1 LFEIGLTSKVIL
13 LFDLHLKIKGG
24 VTMAGERILLIE
36 DESRIREMVKEYLEN
51 EGFIITEAS
60 DGADGLDKFKSID
73 FDMLVLD
80 VMLPK
85 VDGWSVCRE
94 VRRISSIPILMLTA
108 RGEEYDRLFGFE
120 LGVDDYIVKPFSPKE
135 LVARMKAV
143 LRRSSNAANNAPSTD
158 LFEYKSLS
166 LNTSSRKVTIGGKNI
181 EMTPKE
187 FDLMSFF
194 VKNRDRV
201 FTREQL
207 LDKVWGYEFGG
218 DYRTIDTHVKM
229 LRESLGE
236 YRNLVVTVWGVGY
249 KFEME
254 G

>member
-1 LFEIGLTSKVIL
+1 MTGSVIL
-13 LFDLHLKIKGG
+13 NAVKDLSPIRNTKGS
-24 VTMAGERILLIE
+24 VNMADERILIIE

-51 EGFIITEAS
+51 EGFKITEAVDGS
-60 DGADGLDKFKSID
+60 DGLEKFNSAE
-73 FDMLVLD
+73 FDMIILD

-94 VRRISSIPILMLTA
+94 VRRTSAIPIMMLTA

-143 LRRSSNAANNAPSTD
+143 LRRSSSISKSTTTD
-158 LFEYKSLS
+158 LFEYKELS
-166 LNTSSRKVTIGGKNI
+166 INVGARKVTIAGIKV

-187 FDLMSFF
+187 FDLLSFF
-194 VKNRDRV
+194 INNRDRV
-201 FTREQL
+201 YTREQL

-218 DYRTIDTHVKM
+218 DYRTIDTHIKM

-236 YRNLVVTVWGVGY
+236 YRSLIVTAWGVGY
-249 KFEME
+249 KFEI
-254 G
+254 GG

>member
-1 LFEIGLTSKVIL
+1 
-13 LFDLHLKIKGG
+13 
-24 VTMAGERILLIE
+24 MAGEKILLIE
-36 DESRIREMVKEYLEN
+36 DESRIREMVKEYLES
-51 EGFIITEAS
+51 EGFIITEAI
-60 DGADGLDKFKSID
+60 DGADALEKFKSSEY
-73 FDMLVLD
+73 DMLVLD
-80 VMLPK
+80 VMLPR

-94 VRRISSIPILMLTA
+94 VRRTSSIPILMLTA

-143 LRRSSNAANNAPSTD
+143 LRRSRNPASNAFSAD
-158 LFEYKSLS
+158 LFEYKGLS
-166 LNTSSRKVTIGGKNI
+166 VNISSRKVTIDGKNI
-181 EMTPKE
+181 DMTPKE
-187 FDLMSFF
+187 FDLISFF

-207 LDKVWGYEFGG
+207 LNQVWGYEFGG
-218 DYRTIDTHVKM
+218 DYRTVDTHIKM

-236 YRNLVVTVWGVGY
+236 YRSLLVTVWGVGY

>member
-1 LFEIGLTSKVIL
+1 MG
-13 LFDLHLKIKGG
+13 DLRITRINMQGNG
-24 VTMAGERILLIE
+24 RSDSMAGEKILLVE
-36 DESRIREMVKEYLEN
+36 DEDRIREMIKEYLEN
-51 EGFIITEAS
+51 EGFIVTEAI
-60 DGADGLDKFKSID
+60 DGADALEKFKS
-73 FDMLVLD
+73 FEYDMMVLD
-80 VMLPK
+80 VMLPR

-94 VRRISSIPILMLTA
+94 VRRTSSIPMLMLTA

-143 LRRSSNAANNAPSTD
+143 LKRSRNAAGNGFSAE
-158 LFEYKSLS
+158 LFEYKGLS
-166 LNTSSRKVTIGGKNI
+166 VNISSRRVAIDGKNI
-181 EMTPKE
+181 DMTPKE
-187 FDLMSFF
+187 FDLISFF

-207 LDKVWGYEFGG
+207 LNQVWGYEFGG
-218 DYRTIDTHVKM
+218 DYRTVDTHIKM

-236 YRNLVVTVWGVGY
+236 YRGLIVTVWGVGY
-249 KFEME
+249 RFETE

>member
-1 LFEIGLTSKVIL
+1 MWDLWGKDKAKPKCEIG
-13 LFDLHLKIKGG
+13 DDA
-24 VTMAGERILLIE
+24 TMAGERILLVE

-51 EGFIITEAS
+51 EGFIITEAV
-60 DGADGLDKFKSID
+60 DGADGLNKFKSSK
-73 FDMLVLD
+73 FDMLLLD

-94 VRRISSIPILMLTA
+94 VRRTSIIPILMLTA

-120 LGVDDYIVKPFSPKE
+120 LGVDDYIIKPFSPKE
-135 LVARMKAV
+135 LVARMRAV
-143 LRRSSNAANNAPSTD
+143 LRRSSNTANNVSSAGV
-158 LFEYKSLS
+158 FEYKELYV
-166 LNTSSRKVTIGGKNI
+166 NIDARKVTINGANI

-187 FDLMSFF
+187 FDLLSYF
-194 VKNRDRV
+194 VKNMDRV

-218 DYRTIDTHVKM
+218 DYRTVDTHVKM

-236 YRNLVVTVWGVGY
+236 YRKLLVTAWGVGY
-249 KFEME
+249 KFEI
-254 G
+254 GG

>member
-1 LFEIGLTSKVIL
+1 
-13 LFDLHLKIKGG
+13 
-24 VTMAGERILLIE
+24 MAGERILLIE

-51 EGFIITEAS
+51 EGFLITEAF
-60 DGADGLDKFKSID
+60 DGEDGLDKFKSVD
-73 FDMLVLD
+73 FDMLILD

-94 VRRISSIPILMLTA
+94 VRRTSAIPVLMLTA

-120 LGVDDYIVKPFSPKE
+120 LGVDDYMVKPFSPKE

-143 LRRSSNAANNAPSTD
+143 LRRSNAFNNASSAD
-158 LFEYKSLS
+158 LFEYRGLFV
-166 LNTSSRKVTIGGKNI
+166 NISSRKVTIDGRNI

-187 FDLMSFF
+187 FDLLSFF

-236 YRNLVVTVWGVGY
+236 YRSLVVTVWGVGY

>member
-1 LFEIGLTSKVIL
+1 
-13 LFDLHLKIKGG
+13 
-24 VTMAGERILLIE
+24 MAGEKILLVE
-36 DESRIREMVKEYLEN
+36 DEDRIREMIKEYLEN
-51 EGFIITEAS
+51 EGFIVTEAI
-60 DGADGLDKFKSID
+60 DGADALEKFKS
-73 FDMLVLD
+73 FEYDMMVLD
-80 VMLPK
+80 VMLPR

-94 VRRISSIPILMLTA
+94 VRRTSSIPMLMLTA

-143 LRRSSNAANNAPSTD
+143 LKRSRNAAGNGFSAD
-158 LFEYKSLS
+158 LFEYKGLS
-166 LNTSSRKVTIGGKNI
+166 VNISSRRVAIDGKNI
-181 EMTPKE
+181 DMTPKE
-187 FDLMSFF
+187 FDLISFF

-207 LDKVWGYEFGG
+207 LNQVWGYEFGG
-218 DYRTIDTHVKM
+218 DYRTVDTHIKM

-236 YRNLVVTVWGVGY
+236 HRGLIVTVWGVGY
-249 KFEME
+249 RFETE

>member
-1 LFEIGLTSKVIL
+1 MS
-13 LFDLHLKIKGG
+13 
-24 VTMAGERILLIE
+24 GERILLIE

-51 EGFIITEAS
+51 EGFEITEAV
-60 DGADGLDKFKSID
+60 DGADAIDKFKSSE

-94 VRRISSIPILMLTA
+94 VRRTSAIPILMLSA

-120 LGVDDYIVKPFSPKE
+120 LGVDDYIIKPFSPKE

-143 LRRSSNAANNAPSTD
+143 LRRSTNAKGNASTAG
-158 LFEYKSLS
+158 LFEYKELYV
-166 LNTSSRKVTIGGKNI
+166 NIDARKVAIGGNNI
-181 EMTPKE
+181 GMTPKE
-187 FDLMSFF
+187 FDLLSFF
-194 VKNRDRV
+194 VKNMDKV

-218 DYRTIDTHVKM
+218 DYRTVDTHVKM

-236 YRNLVVTVWGVGY
+236 YRRLLVTVWGVGY
-249 KFEME
+249 KFEI
-254 G
+254 GG

>member
-1 LFEIGLTSKVIL
+1 
-13 LFDLHLKIKGG
+13 
-24 VTMAGERILLIE
+24 MADERILIIE
-36 DESRIREMVKEYLEN
+36 DENRIREMLKEYLEN
-51 EGFIITEAS
+51 EGFKITEAA
-60 DGADGLDKFKSID
+60 DGAEGLEKFKASE
-73 FDMLVLD
+73 FDMIILD

-94 VRRISSIPILMLTA
+94 IRRTSSIPVMMLTA

-143 LRRSSNAANNAPSTD
+143 LRRSSGISKSASTD
-158 LFEYKSLS
+158 VFEYKELS
-166 LNTSSRKVTIGGKNI
+166 INIGARKVTIAGVKV

-187 FDLMSFF
+187 FDLLSFF
-194 VKNRDRV
+194 INNRDRV
-201 FTREQL
+201 YTREQL

-236 YRNLVVTVWGVGY
+236 YRKLIVTAWGVGY
-249 KFEME
+249 KFEI
-254 G
+254 GG

>member
-1 LFEIGLTSKVIL
+1 MT
-13 LFDLHLKIKGG
+13 
-24 VTMAGERILLIE
+24 GERILLIE
-36 DESRIREMVKEYLEN
+36 DESRIREMVREYLES
-51 EGFIITEAS
+51 EGFIVTEAI
-60 DGADGLDKFKSID
+60 DGAEGLESFKGSE
-73 FDMLVLD
+73 FDMLILD

-94 VRRISSIPILMLTA
+94 VRRISTIPIIMLTA

-143 LRRSSNAANNAPSTD
+143 LRRSSNTSGNTSTD
-158 LFEYKSLS
+158 IFQYKDLS
-166 LNTSSRKVTIGGKNI
+166 VNIEARKVTIAGRTI
-181 EMTPKE
+181 DMTPKE
-187 FDLMSFF
+187 FDLLSFF

-218 DYRTIDTHVKM
+218 DYRTVDTHVKM

-236 YRNLVVTVWGVGY
+236 YRGFLVTAWGVGY
-249 KFEME
+249 KFEI
-254 G
+254 GG

>member
-1 LFEIGLTSKVIL
+1 MSGEKIL
-13 LFDLHLKIKGG
+13 I
-24 VTMAGERILLIE
+24 IE
-36 DESRIREMVKEYLEN
+36 DENRIREMIKEYLEN
-51 EGFIITEAS
+51 EGFEIIEAV
-60 DGADGLDKFKSID
+60 DGADGLDKFKSLAA
-73 FDMLVLD
+73 DMILLD

-94 VRRISSIPILMLTA
+94 IRRTSAIPILMLTA

-135 LVARMKAV
+135 LTARIKAV
-143 LRRSSNAANNAPSTD
+143 LRRSANNLSNSSTSN
-158 LFEYKSLS
+158 LFEYKDL
-166 LNTSSRKVTIGGKNI
+166 LVNIDSRKVTIAGKNI

-187 FDLMSFF
+187 FDLLSFF
-194 VKNRDRV
+194 VKNRDKV

-218 DYRTIDTHVKM
+218 DYRTVDTHVKM

-236 YRNLVVTVWGVGY
+236 HRILLVTAWGVGY
-249 KFEME
+249 KFEI
-254 G
+254 GG

>member
-1 LFEIGLTSKVIL
+1 
-13 LFDLHLKIKGG
+13 
-24 VTMAGERILLIE
+24 MAGEKILLVE
-36 DESRIREMVKEYLEN
+36 DEDRIREMIKEYLEN
-51 EGFIITEAS
+51 EGFIVTEAI
-60 DGADGLDKFKSID
+60 DGADALEKFKS
-73 FDMLVLD
+73 FEYDMMVLD
-80 VMLPK
+80 VMLPR

-94 VRRISSIPILMLTA
+94 VRRTSSIPMLMLTA

-143 LRRSSNAANNAPSTD
+143 LKRSRNAAGNGFSAD
-158 LFEYKSLS
+158 LFEYKGFSV
-166 LNTSSRKVTIGGKNI
+166 NISSRRVAIDGKNI
-181 EMTPKE
+181 DMTPKE
-187 FDLMSFF
+187 FDLISFF

-207 LDKVWGYEFGG
+207 LNQVWGYEFGG
-218 DYRTIDTHVKM
+218 DYRTVDTHIKM

-236 YRNLVVTVWGVGY
+236 YRGLIVTVWGVGY
-249 KFEME
+249 RFETE

>member
-1 LFEIGLTSKVIL
+1 
-13 LFDLHLKIKGG
+13 
-24 VTMAGERILLIE
+24 MAGERILLIE
-36 DESRIREMVKEYLEN
+36 DESRIREMVKEYMEN
-51 EGFIITEAS
+51 EGFSVTEAE
-60 DGADGLDKFKSID
+60 DGADGLDKFKSME

-94 VRRISSIPILMLTA
+94 VRRISPIPIMMLTA

-143 LRRSSNAANNAPSTD
+143 IRRAGNNSQGTSD
-158 LFEYKSLS
+158 MFEYQELS
-166 LNTSSRKVTIGGKNI
+166 VNIDARKVTIAGRTV

-187 FDLMSFF
+187 FELLGFF
-194 VKNRDRV
+194 VKNRDKV

-207 LDKVWGYEFGG
+207 LNKVWGYEFGG
-218 DYRTIDTHVKM
+218 DYRTVDTHVKM

-236 YRNLVVTVWGVGY
+236 YRRLLVTVWGVGY
-249 KFEME
+249 KFEI
-254 G
+254 GG

>member
-1 LFEIGLTSKVIL
+1 
-13 LFDLHLKIKGG
+13 
-24 VTMAGERILLIE
+24 MPGERILIVE

-51 EGFIITEAS
+51 EGFVVTEAV
-60 DGADGLDKFKSID
+60 DGADALNKFKSSEY
-73 FDMLVLD
+73 DMLVLD
-80 VMLPK
+80 VMLPEI
-85 VDGWSVCRE
+85 DGWSVCRE
-94 VRRISSIPILMLTA
+94 VRRTSEIPILMLTA

-120 LGVDDYIVKPFSPKE
+120 LGVDDYILKPFSPKE

-143 LRRSSNAANNAPSTD
+143 LRRSCNNSSNAAAGD
-158 LFEYKSLS
+158 LFEYRSL
-166 LNTSSRKVTIGGKNI
+166 LVNINSRKVTIGGRNI

-187 FDLMSFF
+187 FELLSFF

-218 DYRTIDTHVKM
+218 DYRTVDTHVKM

-236 YRNLVVTVWGVGY
+236 YRNLLVTVWGVGY
-249 KFEME
+249 KFEMGE
-254 G
+254 

>member
-1 LFEIGLTSKVIL
+1 VK
-13 LFDLHLKIKGG
+13 DLRPIRNTKGS
-24 VTMAGERILLIE
+24 VNMAGEKILLVE
-36 DESRIREMVKEYLEN
+36 DESRIRVMVKEYLEN
-51 EGFIITEAS
+51 EGFVITEAS
-60 DGADGLDKFKSID
+60 DGAEGLDEFKSSEY
-73 FDMLVLD
+73 DMLLLD

-94 VRRISSIPILMLTA
+94 VRRTSSVPILMLTA

-143 LRRSSNAANNAPSTD
+143 LRRSKNSLSNELSAD

-166 LNTSSRKVTIGGKNI
+166 VNISSRKVTIDGKTI

-187 FDLMSFF
+187 FDLISFF

-207 LDKVWGYEFGG
+207 LNKVWGYEFGG
-218 DYRTIDTHVKM
+218 DYRTVDTHIKM

-236 YRNLVVTVWGVGY
+236 YRSLLVTVWGVGY